1 MTIYSF
7 INNMV
12 EEDNSNT
19 QVEEVAKSD
28 SSEVA
33 KSDNEVEK
41 SFQESVKS
49 GFDTLTEVV
58 QSIAETQKATQE
70 TLSGLDNRLKALETP
85 TDLPLTPKGTA
96 ASEDVGAKVTVPD
109 TYQSNSVQ
117 AGLDDDRSGDK
128 KPSSDKGGLKMQQK
142 SDDTELIEKAEHTFS
157 TETPRPNAALETVDK
172 SFKDESLILKD
183 ARANG
188 AEGLSQVARDILAGK
203 YYMPSEDEVGAY

>member
-1 MTIYSF
+1 
-7 INNMV
+7 MV

-19 QVEEVAKSD
+19 QVEDVSTSNVE
-28 SSEVA
+28 

-41 SFQESVKS
+41 SFQDTVKS

-70 TLSGLDNRLKALETP
+70 TLGGLDNRLKALETP
-85 TDLPLTPKGTA
+85 TDLPLSPQGTA
-96 ASEDVGAKVTVPD
+96 ASDDVGAKVTVPD

-142 SDDTELIEKAEHTFS
+142 SDDTELIEKAQHTFT
-157 TETPRPNAALETVDK
+157 TETPRPNAALETVGK

-183 ARANG
+183 ARSGG
-188 AEGLSQVARDILAGK
+188 AEGLSQVARNILAGK
-203 YYMPSEDEVGAY
+203 YYKPSEDEVGAY